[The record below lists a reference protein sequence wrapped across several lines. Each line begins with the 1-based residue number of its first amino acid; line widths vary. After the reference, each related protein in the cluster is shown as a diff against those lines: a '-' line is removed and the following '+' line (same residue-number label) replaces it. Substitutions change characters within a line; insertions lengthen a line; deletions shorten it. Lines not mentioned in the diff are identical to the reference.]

1 MARYEVV
8 PAVATASPK
17 GAAHSQDSAAVVELP
32 GSERGASVIVCDGAG
47 ALNGSGRIAREVT
60 ELTAE
65 TLRERSLE
73 DGIWALPS
81 MVGQAAPAAHAEA
94 EVQAQEEP
102 GATTL
107 LTLSADAAGR
117 VGHFMVGNGMLVE
130 AAPRLPGSVGA
141 GMSWVGLALPQVS
154 LADGHPTLRSFLPC
168 ADPAS
173 LEYAVGIRETR
184 CAGARIFL
192 ACSDGVASDEECSTG
207 FAPNGTQW
215 KEVPRPLARL
225 LDRLAAEWLAL
236 CDSVTPEKTLGDLIR
251 AVLDDLLSAEVL
263 TDDATLGALF
273 LRAAPDGE
281 EGS

>member
-1 MARYEVV
+1 VV
-8 PAVATASPK
+8 
-17 GAAHSQDSAAVVELP
+17 QLP
-32 GSERGASVIVCDGAG
+32 GSDRGASVIVCDGAG
-47 ALNGSGRIAREVT
+47 ALSGSGPIAREVT
-60 ELTAE
+60 ELAANA
-65 TLRERSLE
+65 LRERPLE
-73 DGIWALPS
+73 DGIWALPG
-81 MVGQAAPAAHAEA
+81 VFGQAASAAHAEVKA
-94 EVQAQEEP
+94 EAPEDP

-117 VGHFMVGNGMLVE
+117 VGHFMIGNGTLVE
-130 AAPRLPGSVGA
+130 AEPRLPGSVGA

-173 LEYAVGIRETR
+173 LEYAAGIRETR
-184 CAGARIFL
+184 CPGARIFL
-192 ACSDGVASDEECSTG
+192 ACSDGIASDEECPTG

-225 LDRLAAEWLAL
+225 LDRLAADWLTL
-236 CDSVTPEKTLGDLIR
+236 CSTVTPEKTLGDLIR

-273 LRAAPDGE
+273 LRAAPQG
-281 EGS
+281 GKRS